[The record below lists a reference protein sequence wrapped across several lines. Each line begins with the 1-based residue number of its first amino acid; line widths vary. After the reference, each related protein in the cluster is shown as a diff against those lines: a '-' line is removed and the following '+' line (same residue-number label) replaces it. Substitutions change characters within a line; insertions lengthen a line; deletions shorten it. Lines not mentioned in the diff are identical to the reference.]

1 MTAKSP
7 VAVAGA
13 TYPVLHRD
21 RKGNTVDYW
30 SWEEATQDHAAI
42 VYPDIASELTIA
54 PVVETE
60 AESLARR
67 LTGIPQLPLENDRS
81 KVLGDEDYQ
90 IVMQYPANQRAR
102 EMELAIDRMQDARRI
117 ANIVISATNRDRA
130 LTFDYRVN
138 RDLAKIVKRD
148 EMAAWLLSPE
158 KMSSTVLAEV
168 KADGLFVAG
177 CHAHVIMEIIRRVI
191 GGVSLTNRKMA
202 SALHVEL
209 QTMRQ
214 GTMPTHVYTTL
225 FKHACL
231 KCRGSGIVLTES
243 AVVDLYIFGLNVQMF
258 EHFIREHND
267 DPSGARAGA
276 PTTLADAVNAAKVFQ
291 DSAVSVNPAL
301 SKYLDGGHKGF
312 VAYSVGDKEAGDE
325 DADSTHASTRLVSS
339 ASGSYSTASTVSS
352 LSTVSPSPGEAKDKV
367 ACQLCGKMNHP
378 ASKCFKLGDP
388 DFIKRIGEGL
398 ADIPGF
404 KDRSDRA
411 GRQKSKGA
419 KASAPTPPSEVSS
432 VSAAETPVAFEPVV
446 GTSYVVESVSDVS
459 GARSANLEH
468 DDHADVS
475 VLNEGALWL
484 FESLTDCDDD
494 VIGVVPGIVAKV
506 SQRGMLKF
514 DLGKA
519 VVIRGAAK
527 LLISAREVRKSYDW
541 SSVGGL
547 GILYVHKVSKA
558 TIEFR
563 LDPVRFKDEFF
574 HAVLEDE
581 PESVSSL
588 HFFKEDPDLG
598 APSCTAWKESVSS
611 LDFYNPP
618 PLIPVAVRDEARVWP
633 LIRAVERL
641 HWSTNHMSIADMT
654 NLCSRPGYFG
664 DVTGEAVALFAA
676 HRGCSSCRMGHM
688 TAHSQYP
695 SSRGLSTVVGD
706 TVQGDI
712 FFIESDGP
720 KVPVLLLSCEASLFS
735 YIHVFEE
742 AAARAQG
749 PRVMV
754 KSSEIEAALSGALS
768 VWRGAGHSLR
778 SLRFDREGAIA
789 SAHTQDWLREQG
801 VSLDLTAAGQK
812 LGLGEVMGRVVKSR
826 CRASVAGIRE
836 KYGYKFPLKFFS
848 RLVADTVKVLNRTAR
863 QGRDASPFQMF
874 FGVASGLDVRR
885 DLRAPIGEVVLFK
898 TPKRGVATNISD
910 MRSEWGIVI
919 SRSFNGTGVIE
930 AYLIESKSYGHRLK
944 FERGAVPS
952 YIMQLLRDLVLQ
964 PGPIAHEQVDVD
976 RGTVTLDDGQ
986 GVLDRFGSAPVAE
999 HAPPTAVTEPDLG
1012 PLPIVEGDGDDTT
1025 IGPVLNVLSAQISF
1039 RKALLTSP
1047 KRATAAMEEEIKTL
1061 FGVKRLGRPIHL
1073 ADIPLSQRK
1082 FILRSLDGYKEKFTP
1097 TGEFV
1102 KSKARVFADG
1112 SKQLP
1117 EFTAESSS
1125 PVARI
1130 ESVFA
1135 LAGIAAFRKWEV
1147 VRFDVVCGYPNA
1159 ARPPEVQ
1166 YRYLRL
1172 TPPVSAIVVKLFP
1185 DYAAYL
1191 DSRGSL
1197 IVDLDFLLYGM
1208 KEAGFYFYLLMLEMF
1223 LGEGLVVN
1231 PVDPCVLHWY
1241 HPSGWEAH
1249 NALTVDDCLF
1259 IVSEPAARDA
1269 VMNMFVAR
1277 FGTSGFTFAEGN
1289 RIDLLGMLFD
1299 FDRVKNRVLIS
1310 QRKHVADLLAKAG
1323 VTRFAKSPCPAD
1335 LFDVPASSTPCSDP
1349 DLYRSLNQSF
1359 AFAASRTYPECLPMS
1374 SVAASRFS
1382 VATESDYARLLRGI
1396 SYLGHDPDHCLVIH
1410 PGSLSLVCSAD
1421 ASYGVHADGKSHSGV
1436 CVGFQGCGE
1445 VPDSYFVF
1453 SSGKQSIVTTSS
1465 CEAELVCANKGASYL
1480 VWAAQL
1486 LEGFRLVGPAAV
1498 LHRNESKSE
1507 YAHEVLEL
1515 PILHQ
1520 DNGST
1525 IHMVSKGRGNFQNS
1539 KHIRVRYYY
1548 IRDLVLGGE
1557 LRVIWKS
1564 TVDMVSDLLTKGA
1577 ALGVFLYLL
1586 PKLIGK
1592 R

>member
-1 MTAKSP
+1 
-7 VAVAGA
+7 
-13 TYPVLHRD
+13 
-21 RKGNTVDYW
+21 VD
-30 SWEEATQDHAAI
+30 
-42 VYPDIASELTIA
+42 
-54 PVVETE
+54 
-60 AESLARR
+60 
-67 LTGIPQLPLENDRS
+67 
-81 KVLGDEDYQ
+81 
-90 IVMQYPANQRAR
+90 
-102 EMELAIDRMQDARRI
+102 
-117 ANIVISATNRDRA
+117 
-130 LTFDYRVN
+130 
-138 RDLAKIVKRD
+138 
-148 EMAAWLLSPE
+148 PE
-158 KMSSTVLAEV
+158 
-168 KADGLFVAG
+168 FV
-177 CHAHVIMEIIRRVI
+177 
-191 GGVSLTNRKMA
+191 
-202 SALHVEL
+202 
-209 QTMRQ
+209 
-214 GTMPTHVYTTL
+214 
-225 FKHACL
+225 
-231 KCRGSGIVLTES
+231 
-243 AVVDLYIFGLNVQMF
+243 
-258 EHFIREHND
+258 
-267 DPSGARAGA
+267 
-276 PTTLADAVNAAKVFQ
+276 
-291 DSAVSVNPAL
+291 
-301 SKYLDGGHKGF
+301 
-312 VAYSVGDKEAGDE
+312 
-325 DADSTHASTRLVSS
+325 
-339 ASGSYSTASTVSS
+339 
-352 LSTVSPSPGEAKDKV
+352 
-367 ACQLCGKMNHP
+367 
-378 ASKCFKLGDP
+378 
-388 DFIKRIGEGL
+388 KRIGEGL
-398 ADIPGF
+398 ADLPGY
-404 KDRSDRA
+404 KDRDRF
-411 GRQKSKGA
+411 GRRKFKGA
-419 KASAPTPPSEVSS
+419 KMRAPTPPSAVST
-432 VSAAETPVAFEPVV
+432 VSAVETSVAFEPIV
-446 GTSYVVESVSDVS
+446 GISCVFESVSDVS
-459 GARSANLEH
+459 CARSANLEH
-468 DDHADVS
+468 DDHAEVS
-475 VLNEGALWL
+475 VINEGALWL
-484 FESLTDCDDD
+484 FASLSDCNDD
-494 VIGVVPGIVAKV
+494 VIGVVPGITAKI

-519 VVIRGAAK
+519 VVIRDAAK
-527 LLISAREVRKSYDW
+527 VLISAREVRKSYDW
-541 SSVGGL
+541 SSDGGL
-547 GILYVHKVSKA
+547 GIRYVHKITKA
-558 TIEFR
+558 AVVFR
-563 LDPVRFKDEFF
+563 LDPVRFKDDFF
-574 HAVLEDE
+574 HAVLEDA
-581 PESVSSL
+581 PDSVSL
-588 HFFKEDPDLG
+588 
-598 APSCTAWKESVSS
+598 

-618 PLIPVAVRDEARVWP
+618 PLAPVAARDEARVWP
-633 LIRAVERL
+633 MIRAVERL
-641 HWSTNHMSIADMT
+641 HWSLNHMSVADMT
-654 NLCSRPGYFG
+654 HLCSRPGYFG
-664 DVTGEAVALFAA
+664 DVTSEAVALFAV

-695 SSRGLSTVVGD
+695 STRGLSAIVGD

-720 KVPVLLLSCEASLFS
+720 KVPVLLLSCEKSLFS

-754 KSSEIEAALSGALS
+754 KSSEIVSALSGALS
-768 VWRGAGHSLR
+768 VWKSAGHFLR

-789 SAHTQDWLREQG
+789 STHTQDWFREQG
-801 VSLDLTAAGQK
+801 VSLVLTAAGQK

-836 KYGYKFPLKFFS
+836 KYGYKYPMKFFT

-863 QGRDASPFQMF
+863 HGCDLSPSQMF
-874 FGVASGLDVRR
+874 FGVSAGLDVRR

-898 TPKRGVATNISD
+898 TPMRGVATNISD

-919 SRSFNGTGVIE
+919 SRSFNGSGVME
-930 AYLIESKSYGHRLK
+930 AYLIETKSYGHRLK

-952 YIMQLLRDLVLQ
+952 FIMQLLRSLVLQ
-964 PGPIAHEQVDVD
+964 PGPIVHEPVEELESILPVPDP
-976 RGTVTLDDGQ
+976 TVPVVAP
-986 GVLDRFGSAPVAE
+986 GVVEP
-999 HAPPTAVTEPDLG
+999 APPTVVAVPVQE
-1012 PLPIVEGDGDDTT
+1012 PLPIDENDDSAIDSVFT
-1025 IGPVLNVLSAQISF
+1025 VLSAQISF

-1047 KRATAAMEEEIKTL
+1047 KRAAAAMEEEIRTL

-1073 ADIPLSQRK
+1073 ADIPLGQRK

-1135 LAGIAAFRKWEV
+1135 LAGIAAFKKWEV
-1147 VRFDVVCGYPNA
+1147 IRFDVVCGYPNA

-1166 YRYLRL
+1166 YRYLKL

-1185 DYAAYL
+1185 DYAAFL

-1197 IVDLDFLLYGM
+1197 IIDLDFLLYGM

-1223 LGEGLVVN
+1223 LAEGLVVN

-1249 NALTVDDCLF
+1249 TAITVDDCLF
-1259 IVSEPAARDA
+1259 TVSEPAARGA
-1269 VMNMFVAR
+1269 VMNIFVAR

-1289 RIDLLGMLFD
+1289 RIDLLGMLFE
-1299 FDRVKNRVLIS
+1299 FDRVQNRVLVS

-1323 VTRFAKSPCPAD
+1323 VTKFSKSPCRAD
-1335 LFDVPASSTPCSDP
+1335 LFDVPANSPLCSDP

-1382 VATESDYARLLRGI
+1382 VATEADYARLLRGI

-1445 VPDSYFVF
+1445 IPDSYFVF

-1498 LHRNESKSE
+1498 LLRNESKSE

-1525 IHMVSKGRGNFQNS
+1525 IHLVSKGRGNFQNS
-1539 KHIRVRYYY
+1539 KHIRVRYYF

-1557 LRVIWKS
+1557 LRVVWKS
-1564 TVDMVSDLLTKGA
+1564 TVEMVSDLLTKGA
-1577 ALGVFLYLL
+1577 ALRVFLYLL